1 MGWAAAQ
8 ARRIVH
14 PGVSDVKQASR
25 QKHTRPPSLTNAT
38 DHREMLAAAGVETVE
53 SGRLPPGRRA
63 GNWQY
68 ERRWRIT
75 RSIFPLLALIA
86 CLLMP
91 AAASAGPALTRAAA
105 GPLAASDFPAVDPN
119 YIYDQLATMATGFQR
134 REAGY
139 DNSLPASQSGHDEFA
154 AYWTREI
161 TANLAGFGPATRR
174 DSFPVQG
181 WSGRPAPVPAFNVEV
196 SVTGLAHPEQVVVI
210 GCHYDGEAVSTQSAF
225 DDASGCAI
233 ELGVAKALGAYWRA
247 HHVFPARTLR
257 FVIFD
262 AEEQGLFGSFH
273 YANSTINGDLSNIV
287 AMFNEEQNGIAYPLR
302 FLGKTANPLL
312 PFFAYMTPLASN
324 QLYPALSNLPDAQKQ
339 RITHF
344 RDLLQQAAAPV
355 FAQFQS
361 LGFATLAYR
370 DDGGKTVT
378 QPVFAPDQVSNV
390 QLADDVLGSSDQMP
404 FTLAGLPCVTF
415 VGNSTYYDRNPPPWS
430 YPYDR
435 PQDTIQLMNTYAS
448 GRAEKS
454 PALALALALPGMLT
468 TWMLH
473 QPDVLGEA
481 PGDGKP
487 LAAMGDIGAAQPG
500 TPLAFDTGAA
510 FDPAGGA
517 LAYAWSF
524 GDGASAT
531 GASVQHTYAAAGDYT
546 VTLRVTASGGT
557 RAMSKVVHVAAQAP
571 SVANPYTRF
580 VSDGNPPENR
590 AVQLPAPEDTTVQ
603 PPAQTRTGTSGRSG
617 DAESVG
623 VMVGAAAVLVL
634 IGLGAWFIWLRRKR
648 TA

>member
-1 MGWAAAQ
+1 M
-8 ARRIVH
+8 
-14 PGVSDVKQASR
+14 
-25 QKHTRPPSLTNAT
+25 
-38 DHREMLAAAGVETVE
+38 
-53 SGRLPPGRRA
+53 RRA
-63 GNWQY
+63 VLY
-68 ERRWRIT
+68 
-75 RSIFPLLALIA
+75 IFFPLALIA
-86 CLLMP
+86 CLLAP
-91 AAASAGPALTRAAA
+91 AAASAAPAPARAVS
-105 GPLAASDFPAVDPN
+105 LAASDFPTVDPN
-119 YIYDQLATMATGFQR
+119 YIYDQLAAMAMGFQR

-139 DNSLPASQSGHDEFA
+139 DNNLPASQNGHDEFA
-154 AYWTREI
+154 AYWTQEI
-161 TANLAGFGPATRR
+161 TKDLQGFGPATRR
-174 DSFPVQG
+174 DPFPVQG
-181 WSGRPAPVPAFNVEV
+181 WRGRPATVQAFNVEV
-196 SVTGLAHPEQVVVI
+196 SVTGLSHPEQVVVI
-210 GCHYDGEAVSTQSAF
+210 GCHYDGEAVSTQSAY

-247 HHVFPARTLR
+247 HQVFPARTLR
-257 FVIFD
+257 FVLFD

-273 YANSTINGDLSNIV
+273 YVNSTINGDLSNIV

-344 RDLLQQAAAPV
+344 RDLLQQAAPAV
-355 FAQFQS
+355 FAEFQA

-378 QPVFAPDQVSNV
+378 QPVFAPDQTENV
-390 QLADDVLGSSDQMP
+390 KPADDTLGSSDQMP

-415 VGNSTYYDRNPPPWS
+415 VGNSTYYERNSPPPWS

-435 PQDTIQLMNTYAS
+435 PQDTIQLMNTFAS
-448 GRAEKS
+448 GRTAKS

-487 LAAMGDIGAAQPG
+487 LAAMGDIDTAQPG
-500 TPLAFDTGAA
+500 TPLAFDASAA
-510 FDPAGGA
+510 FAPAGGG
-517 LAYAWSF
+517 LSYAWSF

-531 GASVQHTYAAAGDYT
+531 GASVQHTYATAGDYK
-546 VTLRVTASGGT
+546 VTLRVTGSGGT
-557 RAMSKVVHVAAQAP
+557 RAMSREMSKVVHVAAQAP
-571 SVANPYTRF
+571 SVANPYARF
-580 VSDGNPPENR
+580 VSDGNPPANP
-590 AVQLPAPEDTTVQ
+590 AVRLPVPEDS
-603 PPAQTRTGTSGRSG
+603 PAQTAQQPDQTSKGTGSGSAG
-617 DAESVG
+617 SAPVW

-634 IGLGAWFIWLRRKR
+634 IGLGAWLFWLRRKQA
-648 TA
+648 T

>member
-1 MGWAAAQ
+1 M
-8 ARRIVH
+8 
-14 PGVSDVKQASR
+14 
-25 QKHTRPPSLTNAT
+25 
-38 DHREMLAAAGVETVE
+38 
-53 SGRLPPGRRA
+53 RRA
-63 GNWQY
+63 KLC
-68 ERRWRIT
+68 
-75 RSIFPLLALIA
+75 IFPLLALIA
-86 CLLMP
+86 CLLLP
-91 AAASAGPALTRAAA
+91 AAASAAPNSPPVMAV
-105 GPLAASDFPAVDPN
+105 PFAASDFPAVDPI
-119 YIYDQLATMATGFQR
+119 YIYDQLATMATGFQH

-139 DNSLPASQSGHDEFA
+139 DNNLPVSQNGHDEFA

-161 TANLAGFGPATRR
+161 TASLAGFGPATRR
-174 DSFPVQG
+174 DPFPVQG
-181 WSGRPAPVPAFNVEV
+181 WSGRPATVQAFNMEV
-196 SVTGLAHPEQVVVI
+196 SVTGLTHPEQIVII

-225 DDASGCAI
+225 DDTSGCAI

-257 FVIFD
+257 FVLFD

-273 YANSTINGDLSNIV
+273 YVNSTINGDLSNIV

-324 QLYPALSNLPDAQKQ
+324 QLYPTLSNLPDAQNAH
-339 RITHF
+339 ITRF
-344 RDLLQQAAAPV
+344 RDLLQQAVAPV
-355 FAQFQS
+355 FAQFQA

-370 DDGGKTVT
+370 DNGGKTVT
-378 QPVFAPDQVSNV
+378 QPVFAPDQTRNV
-390 QLADDVLGSSDQMP
+390 QLADDTLGSSDQMP

-487 LAAMGDIGAAQPG
+487 LAAMGNIGTAQPG
-500 TPLAFDTGAA
+500 TPLAFDAGAA
-510 FDPAGGA
+510 FDPSGGA
-517 LAYAWSF
+517 LSYAWSF
-524 GDGASAT
+524 GDGASAR

-546 VTLRVTASGGT
+546 VTLRVSASGGT
-557 RAMSKVVHVAAQAP
+557 RAMSKVVHVTTQAP
-571 SVANPYTRF
+571 SVTNPYARF
-580 VSDGNPPENR
+580 ESDGNPPENR
-590 AVQLPAPEDTTVQ
+590 AVQLPAPEDTTAQQ
-603 PPAQTRTGTSGRSG
+603 PTQTSRGTSEASG
-617 DAESVG
+617 GAESLG

-634 IGLGAWFIWLRRKR
+634 ALIGLGAGFFWLRRKR
-648 TA
+648 AA

>member
-1 MGWAAAQ
+1 M
-8 ARRIVH
+8 
-14 PGVSDVKQASR
+14 
-25 QKHTRPPSLTNAT
+25 
-38 DHREMLAAAGVETVE
+38 
-53 SGRLPPGRRA
+53 RRA
-63 GNWQY
+63 ML
-68 ERRWRIT
+68 
-75 RSIFPLLALIA
+75 SIFPLLVLIA
-86 CLLMP
+86 CLLVP
-91 AAASAGPALTRAAA
+91 AAALAAPNPPPAAA
-105 GPLAASDFPAVDPN
+105 LPLAASDFPTVDPN
-119 YIYDQLATMATGFQR
+119 YIYDQLAAMATGFQH

-139 DNSLPASQSGHDEFA
+139 DDNLPASQNGHDEFA

-161 TANLAGFGPATRR
+161 TANLQGFGPATRR
-174 DSFPVQG
+174 DPFPVQG
-181 WSGRPAPVPAFNVEV
+181 WSGRPATVQAFNMEV
-196 SVTGLAHPEQVVVI
+196 SVTGLTHPEQVVVI
-210 GCHYDGEAVSTQSAF
+210 GCHYDGEAISTQSAY

-273 YANSTINGDLSNIV
+273 YLNSTINGDLSNIV

-302 FLGKTANPLL
+302 FLSKTANPLL
-312 PFFAYMTPLASN
+312 PFFAYMTPLTSN
-324 QLYPALSNLPDAQKQ
+324 QLYPTLSSLPDAQKA
-339 RITHF
+339 RITRF
-344 RDLLQQAAAPV
+344 RDLLQQAPAPV
-355 FAQFQS
+355 FAQFQA
-361 LGFATLAYR
+361 LGFVTLAYR

-378 QPVFAPDQVSNV
+378 QPVFAPDQTNNV
-390 QLADDVLGSSDQMP
+390 QLADDSLGSSDQMP

-448 GRAEKS
+448 GRAEES

-487 LAAMGDIGAAQPG
+487 LAAMGDIGTAQPG
-500 TPLAFDTGAA
+500 TPLSFDADAA
-510 FDPAGGA
+510 FDPSGGT

-524 GDGASAT
+524 GDGTSAT
-531 GASVQHTYAAAGDYT
+531 GATVSHTYAAAGDYT
-546 VTLRVTASGGT
+546 ITLRVTASGGT
-557 RAMSKVVHVAAQAP
+557 RAMSKVLHVTAQAP
-571 SVANPYTRF
+571 SVSNPYARF
-580 VSDGNPPENR
+580 VSNGNPPENR
-590 AVQLPAPEDTTVQ
+590 AVQLPAPEDSSAQQ
-603 PPAQTRTGTSGRSG
+603 PTQTGKVASGRSG
-617 DAESVG
+617 DAASLG

-634 IGLGAWFIWLRRKR
+634 IGLGAWFFWLRRKR
-648 TA
+648 AA